1 MNSDVMLMLQTRKEH
16 DEYDNRTDE
25 DLLYLLNTM
34 SYPSRKAIDGHDEP
48 EDTKQEASSE
58 FSKTKTIKQQ
68 REYLPIFA
76 VRDELMQVIRENQV
90 SSPF

>member
-1 MNSDVMLMLQTRKEH
+1 MN
-16 DEYDNRTDE
+16 
-25 DLLYLLNTM
+25 
-34 SYPSRKAIDGHDEP
+34 YPSRKAIDGHDEP
-48 EDTKQEASSE
+48 EDTKQKASSE